1 MKQYRTITC
10 INADGASLT
19 VTEKD
24 FSPFLLTGADGIYD
38 SANQVYISENSMTD
52 GAIYQ
57 GSVAKY
63 RNIVLRLADV
73 DAYRDNRDILNEIF
87 KEKEK
92 GTLIYQ
98 EGDGPAR
105 KIGYYVESLTST
117 GLHSS
122 REHEISLICPDPFFR
137 EANDH
142 EEAMAGWASAFQFP
156 FSNPVYQYFEFGYQ
170 HKERLKT
177 ITNTSA
183 EDGIGLEIIIEST
196 GTATNPRVIRIES
209 AEALEIGSASKPFT
223 MQAGDV
229 VTITTEETTLEN
241 RSVTISQGTS
251 SVTKHFD
258 SNLVAEFPSV
268 PFIGEVDIESTN
280 GILTANGTLTIPYFG
295 RYAKKINFWQ
305 ATLNILGT
313 NETLYGRTITI
324 SKDGTTMG
332 TTQFDNTGHATYMV
346 NSPGTY
352 RLSVTSSDGI
362 TFTEDVNV
370 TEETAYTV
378 LLGAVDGKT
387 ALPTDDIQIWLHC
400 AGIYDKNYTTL
411 SQVLADNTTLLAL
424 ISSPNAV
431 DYMVRSKTWAG
442 SANTALVPAMTSNT
456 TPSGTVTYYSSG
468 STVVTESNAYKVF
481 DGNDTTISD
490 SPARGTVSHIRS
502 QVLSK

>member
-24 FSPFLLTGADGIYD
+24 FTPFLLIGADGIYD

-73 DAYRDNRDILNEIF
+73 DAYRDNRDILNEIY

-137 EANDH
+137 EVADH
-142 EEAMAGWASAFQFP
+142 EEAMAGWASAFEFP
-156 FSNPVYQYFEFGYQ
+156 FANPVYQYFEFGYQ
-170 HKERLKT
+170 QKERLKT

-209 AEALEIGSASKPFT
+209 AEALEVGSASKPFT

-229 VTITTEETTLEN
+229 VTITTETGN
-241 RSVTISQGTS
+241 
-251 SVTKHFD
+251 KH
-258 SNLVAEFPSV
+258 VR
-268 PFIGEVDIESTN
+268 
-280 GILTANGTLTIPYFG
+280 LTRDGNTEE
-295 RYAKKINFWQ
+295 INHY
-305 ATLNILGT
+305 L
-313 NETLYGRTITI
+313 
-324 SKDGTTMG
+324 
-332 TTQFDNTGHATYMV
+332 
-346 NSPGTY
+346 
-352 RLSVTSSDGI
+352 
-362 TFTEDVNV
+362 TEDSVFFQLSRGDNSIGYEAE
-370 TEETAYTV
+370 TGEEY
-378 LLGAVDGKT
+378 L
-387 ALPTDDIQIWLHC
+387 
-400 AGIYDKNYTTL
+400 
-411 SQVLADNTTLLAL
+411 
-424 ISSPNAV
+424 
-431 DYMVRSKTWAG
+431 
-442 SANTALVPAMTSNT
+442 
-456 TPSGTVTYYSSG
+456 TVTLKYNFKY
-468 STVVTESNAYKVF
+468 
-481 DGNDTTISD
+481 
-490 SPARGTVSHIRS
+490 ARA
-502 QVLSK
+502 